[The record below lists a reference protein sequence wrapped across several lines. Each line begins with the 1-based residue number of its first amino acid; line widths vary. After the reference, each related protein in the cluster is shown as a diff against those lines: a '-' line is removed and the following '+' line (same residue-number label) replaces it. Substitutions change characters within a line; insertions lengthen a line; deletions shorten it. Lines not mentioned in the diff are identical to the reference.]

1 MCCPSHSYWCC
12 PICIFDAWAQPHDV
26 MPPRIRIGGVPSHS
40 FGDISS
46 ASFLYASSMHGR
58 LLSAASRLCHS
69 ICIFDAW
76 AQPHDVMPPRIRI
89 GGVPSHSFG
98 DISSASFLYASS
110 MHGRL
115 LSAASRL
122 CHSIC
127 IFDAWAQPH
136 ISSTASMLWVSIY
149 SLLGAT
155 SVPIS
160 VWVSWFA
167 STMLFMDTCFKTLLS
182 GSMVVS

>member
-1 MCCPSHSYWCC
+1 MLVSP
-12 PICIFDAWAQPHDV
+12 PH
-26 MPPRIRIGGVPSHS
+26 IRICGVPSHS

-76 AQPHDVMPPRIRI
+76 AQPHDVMPPRI
-89 GGVPSHSFG
+89 HSAASCQHHFNMHLRCMG
-98 DISSASFLYASS
+98 ASSFLYCPLTSVRRHFVS
-110 MHGRL
+110 TIL
-115 LSAASRL
+115 
-122 CHSIC
+122 IC
-127 IFDAWAQPH
+127 IFDAWVLPH